1 MAQELLDP
9 VALARLGT
17 LPLRAKVIVEGALT
31 GLHRAAMRG
40 SSVEFAEHKEY
51 RPGDELRHV
60 DWKAYAKLDR
70 YYVKQ
75 FEQESQLIVYLV
87 LDASASMD
95 FAGGGAR
102 KLDYAAMALAAVAH
116 LAVAQQDKVGLVAC
130 GDRSV
135 EVVVPARA
143 RSSHLGDVLSVIEG
157 LLARGGKGDESPAV
171 ALARVAELCRRR
183 KALIILAS
191 DLFDADSKLIEALA
205 DLRAQRHD
213 VSVLQ
218 VLDPHER
225 TFPYHGLTQFESL
238 ETSHR
243 VLTNPAAIREQY
255 LERMAEFLDRTRRE
269 LRNAGVDHQLLSTDQ
284 PVETALLEL
293 LISRNQLMPRAASSA
308 GRGGRGGGGGG
319 FVAGGPAR
327 PESGP
332 PPPAWMSE
340 PGADDDDSHGGRR

>member
-1 MAQELLDP
+1 MANDFLDP
-9 VALARLGT
+9 VALARLGS

-75 FEQESQLIVYLV
+75 FEQESQLTVYLV

-95 FAGGGAR
+95 FAGGGVR

-116 LAVAQQDKVGLVAC
+116 LAVAQQDKVGLIAS

-135 EVVVPARA
+135 EVLVPARA
-143 RSSHLGDVLSVIEG
+143 RTSHLSDLLSVVEG
-157 LLARGGKGDESPAV
+157 LLARGGVGDESPVA

-183 KALIILAS
+183 RALIVVAS
-191 DLFDADSKLIEALA
+191 DLFDAGGGITAALA

-213 VSVLQ
+213 VCVLQ

-225 TFPYHGLTQFESL
+225 TFPYQGLTQFESL
-238 ETSHR
+238 ETAQR
-243 VLTNPAAIREQY
+243 VLTNPAAIRDQY
-255 LERMAEFLDRTRRE
+255 LERMAEFLERTRRE
-269 LRNAGVDHQLLSTDQ
+269 LRNAGIDYQLLSTDQ
-284 PVETALLEL
+284 PVEAAILEL
-293 LISRNQLMPRAASSA
+293 LISRSHLMPRAAS
-308 GRGGRGGGGGG
+308 GGGRGNRAAAGPMGAQRGGLGTGGEG
-319 FVAGGPAR
+319 SERRSDGRTDGRTERGGD
-327 PESGP
+327 E
-332 PPPAWMSE
+332 
-340 PGADDDDSHGGRR
+340 